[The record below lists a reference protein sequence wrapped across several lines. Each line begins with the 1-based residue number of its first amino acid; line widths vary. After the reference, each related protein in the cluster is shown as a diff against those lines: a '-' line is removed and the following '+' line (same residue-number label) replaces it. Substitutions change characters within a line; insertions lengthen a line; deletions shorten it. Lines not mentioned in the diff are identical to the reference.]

1 MDWPPVAS
9 SVGPRGASEGR
20 LVHLTASQRSLTQ
33 LAVQL
38 AGEAW
43 PVFARYGGRARTLT
57 LDVKTWPQT
66 SPKTTALQTVARVVL
81 TAQ

>member
-9 SVGPRGASEGR
+9 FVGPRWASEGR

-33 LAVQL
+33 LAAQV

-43 PVFARYGGRARTLT
+43 PVFARHGAG
-57 LDVKTWPQT
+57 P
-66 SPKTTALQTVARVVL
+66 
-81 TAQ
+81 